1 MVLKFIESKGGK
13 TKDEILEGDLADW
26 GNFKNA
32 EFEVHGG
39 SYSMPQKDNSWIK
52 IDSKYEKKNGETVL
66 FTTGIS
72 ERNSVLNIYD
82 FVGNSWEWILVSS
95 IAESNS
101 EHVIKAGISY
111 VSDSN
116 EEGVNIKYMA
126 ANHYTDF
133 SENDGFRP
141 ALY

>member
-1 MVLKFIESKGGK
+1 MY
-13 TKDEILEGDLADW
+13 
-26 GNFKNA
+26 NKN
-32 EFEVHGG
+32 VK
-39 SYSMPQKDNSWIK
+39 QNQ
-52 IDSKYEKKNGETVL
+52 KKNGERVL

-82 FVGNSWEWILVSS
+82 FVGNSWEWILASS

-101 EHVIKAGISY
+101 GHVIKAGISY

-116 EEGVNIKYMA
+116 EEGLNIKYMA
-126 ANHYTDF
+126 ANHYTSF